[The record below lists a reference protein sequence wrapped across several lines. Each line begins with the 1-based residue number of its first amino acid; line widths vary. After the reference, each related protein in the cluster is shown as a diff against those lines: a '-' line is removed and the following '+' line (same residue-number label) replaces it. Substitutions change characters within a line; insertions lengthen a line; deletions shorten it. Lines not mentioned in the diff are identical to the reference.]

1 MMSGPFG
8 TLAKSAPGGG
18 SKGYPAGT
26 IFVGYPGRTE
36 IAGPGDI
43 RALEDRYAAPA
54 LESARAAEAN
64 GRRSLEIQ
72 QERHAAEELERRT
85 WLMEIAGLVIG
96 AQFQAT
102 PVRPSREYF
111 RCPDQLKLQPALAG
125 THYAH

>member
-18 SKGYPAGT
+18 SKGCPAGT

-72 QERHAAEELERRT
+72 QKRHAAAGQERHTR
-85 WLMEIAGLVIG
+85 LMHPTGLVIA

-102 PVRPSREYF
+102 PVRPS
-111 RCPDQLKLQPALAG
+111 
-125 THYAH
+125 